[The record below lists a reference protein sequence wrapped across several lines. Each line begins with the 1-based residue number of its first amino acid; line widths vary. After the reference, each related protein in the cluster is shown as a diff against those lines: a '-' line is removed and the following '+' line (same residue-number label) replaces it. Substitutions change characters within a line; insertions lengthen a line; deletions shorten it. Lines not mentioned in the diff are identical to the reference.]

1 MKKRILAF
9 VMALVLVFS
18 MVPTVSFAAT
28 SDTKYL
34 KLMAN
39 TDKELLLESVKG
51 APVYTKNVPA
61 TFTDESGA
69 EFSGW
74 AQELTT
80 VTDETTDEW
89 NLKFFY
95 DDSVSRWTAVL
106 KGAKLDA
113 YNDETKQTVK
123 NAYCLVGQ
131 GSESYSYDFRLEI
144 HQDSYLEGRSML
156 MANGSNRWL
165 SVNIISKNNAT
176 LYGKATYYG
185 IYVQRSV
192 YINANLDC
200 YGNDNS
206 FIYTNNSDTNR
217 TITINGGNIKL
228 DNFYQLSSAKTYP
241 LKLNGGTI
249 TLTNATA
256 FAKYSSL
263 VVIEGLCYRFA
274 DLEGNTVDVAALP
287 VNGGV
292 KFESFA
298 QHTLQGDNSDC
309 TQASQCAICG
319 AQTEAR
325 SEHEAAADDGDC
337 TTAITCK
344 YCDHVM
350 AEGKAAHEAG
360 DDDGDCTTPVKCVNC
375 EKNAVEAKEH
385 IPGEDDGNCL
395 TPVKCANCEQY
406 ATQGEAQHT
415 PGEEPV
421 SHDPATCTKDGKYV
435 YKCEKCEKTF
445 EVTDLSKGHD
455 YKVIDALAPTAN
467 SHGYNTYKCEGC
479 GDTYT
484 EELNMLPT
492 VAMIGKVRY
501 ASLQDA
507 VNAAQNGDIVKL
519 TSSKKDMP
527 TVVIPAGKNITIDFN
542 GKYYAVSQVSQGAAL
557 VIEAGAQVKL
567 IDTVGGG
574 KLEAMYAAYTQFD
587 TIVKN
592 AGNLTV
598 ENVTLNGNNL
608 FKAGAA
614 TMVNS
619 GTLHL
624 KEGTVVNINRS
635 TKNSLI
641 NNGEFFCE
649 SNSILPAPDGYHW
662 DTDGKMA
669 EHSHIPTQMPATV
682 YEVAYILYKCDCGH
696 QYKMPYGTSKLAV
709 AAKIGNKLY
718 ATVQEAVDV
727 AQNGD
732 TIVLNK
738 DLKNV
743 ATLIIPAG
751 KKITIDMNGKYYAVS
766 IVKQGTVLVIEEGA
780 ELNLISTGNNAK
792 LTVMFSAYRDF
803 QSAVTNNG
811 KLSLENVTISA
822 NNLAKKCKGVIENNG
837 EVVLNRGTRI
847 DASAVK
853 NDFFGE
859 GTVID
864 NGSANAAFASKEQ
877 MEKVAVSK
885 TSTAGGTI
893 TLHPSRNVT
902 YTISI
907 TNNNA
912 EAVSVKVQ
920 DSLPAGTVLS
930 IGNTMRWTL
939 DNIAPGETRTIT
951 YTARNTYT
959 IDEVRAAKED
969 IVITNTDVTVM
980 DKVIPAS
987 TKNIWV
993 METFN
998 ATDRY
1003 RMEMAID
1010 ALTTANL
1017 TQYDGYDVQMN
1028 GIGLAS
1034 QMYWVGFSASAAI
1047 STPDLQE
1054 ILTLIYEKGG
1064 ESEGSGSA
1072 GSGGEAD
1079 AIEATNLLK
1088 RVVPTLYGGTMIPA
1102 SKDAQFRGQRAM
1114 RVSIEDLISGD
1125 LIIVSNNDEA
1135 KLYIVD
1141 GKKLVELGKT
1151 YVTRSIDPATVLPG
1165 LPGSDK
1171 YVVLRCSA
1179 GLASSFSLEEG
1190 EIYNDYDKQEMTDL
1204 QEALVETAKAYLLR
1218 GDRIQYDDGFMGKT
1232 GRFESLTKN
1241 PEDYT
1246 VDQYGYLDCAHFTY
1260 DVNWVTYGVAVETRN
1275 HEGNKVDLTTC
1286 KNMMDSAKRGYDP
1299 ATYTGTNKS
1308 TIFYYEVTGA
1318 ETDVEK
1324 QAIKEEFI
1332 SRLQPGDQIVY
1343 RYPEEEGGHAMM
1355 YIGNGLMI
1363 HCAANKFNTDSKR
1376 DSHDAGIRFLS
1387 VEDLFNQELNA
1398 RRYLFDK
1405 TRFGIIRLY
1414 NEVANPAITENTAK
1428 RVANLKGIV
1437 GEKVASTAMGQTVN
1451 PGDTITYTF
1460 YINNT
1465 NDTAKV
1471 IEIRDELS
1479 EYVTFVSATNGGACE
1494 GKNISWDIEV
1504 AADTRVSVSYTVK
1517 VNEGVATYTA
1527 IDGSK
1532 ATINGVLHKCIDSY
1546 VAPTMTQAQ
1555 QQAFVN
1561 AVYAVKNM
1569 DISGMAGVDIINL
1582 IYKTAFG
1589 VDNIFGEGVTTD
1601 DELVGNFYE
1610 GGKDNVGV
1618 FNNTT
1623 YWSDIAYVSLM
1634 DSNTSNPAMMVAPG
1648 MFGGNYVYNSS
1659 KTGETFTRYLNV
1671 GDKVLRSRYFWEKDM
1686 VVGDV
1691 FFMRGKTT
1699 MYLYVYVGNDT
1710 LVSVGAGTKFA
1721 EVGAE
1726 ARLHYTPATG
1736 TWRYYAV
1743 LRPSMVVDL
1752 NTPTTPDTPD
1762 TPVVPDTPAAPTVQG
1777 NINAS
1782 VGATVNAGN
1791 VSAYKTSTHLPSATV
1806 TPGKQVAYSI
1816 VVTNKSTE
1824 TKNITITEQIPAIAD
1839 FEAGCDNISGNV
1851 MTWTL
1856 TLDPEQ
1862 SETIIY
1868 TLKAKNDEANLG
1880 QALTSKAMVNGTAV
1894 PFHDIFVE
1902 RTLGNVDQGLME
1914 TAIDAF
1920 RQYTDLKGMNLLKMI
1935 WNVAISKSVS
1945 YNDATGKTMNAA
1957 DLLKLVFTGEGST
1970 GDSEGSGEEA
1980 ATAAVDFTKAV
1991 IPTIFG
1997 GTGATEEQMAQFN
2010 GLQATKVT
2018 VADLMSGD
2026 AIFVQATEDDA
2037 TGKIYIFNGKRL
2049 FLVADGV
2056 KEVDTYQVLNDLPNA
2071 YRYAGFR
2078 FSFVIANRKDFS
2090 EDRKDTFTEAQKAV
2104 IAMAE
2109 AYLLRGDRYQ
2119 YDAGGTMSPDKRY
2132 EKATNAPEDVTS
2144 DNWQYTNCSVLTYD
2158 CYYFGLG
2165 HTSGSSDFTGTLA
2178 NNAKNQGIY
2187 YYEPTG
2193 TETDDQK
2200 QAQIDKFYNTLQP
2213 ADIIV
2218 IRRAND
2224 SGHAMLYIGNGKV
2237 IHSTGGSYKVASG
2250 TQATG
2255 IEQYEATVRYLNAY
2269 DYFDPKCD
2277 NGGAYSYYVF
2287 GGAVTKIGIV
2297 RPLKTFKG
2305 TIPEETVNRMN
2316 NLQGIAVEK
2325 VASKA
2330 FGQTVNVG
2338 DYLTYTIK
2346 LLNANDEAKTL
2357 SITDVIPAGTT
2368 LLTAEGAAVDG
2379 NNLSWTVTIPG
2390 GEKAE
2395 VTFTVKVGNDV
2406 PNGKIESVS
2415 AKVGGVSVRSSDL
2428 FVANTLDAVQQQAI
2442 INTVASLSSSKLT
2455 GPALANEIYKVA
2467 LGVENV
2473 FPYTELKTLHSQMYE
2488 KKEGDSKYSFIGN
2501 EYSAMLAPG
2510 LYGGRN
2516 FKCDD
2521 SGAYGPLSR
2530 LPREHNLIVGDIFFG
2545 RTSSSNYLFIYLGDG
2560 ICWSLGAN
2568 QADSMDMNARMERA
2582 FGYVNYWAVFRPSI
2596 TFQEEEA

>member
-39 TDKELLLESVKG
+39 TNKELLLESVKG

-144 HQDSYLEGRSML
+144 HQDSYLEGKCML
-156 MANGSNRWL
+156 MANGSNRWT
-165 SVNIISKNNAT
+165 SVNIISENGAT
-176 LYGKATYYG
+176 LYGKATSYG

-192 YINANLDC
+192 FITANLDC
-200 YGNDNS
+200 SGSGSS
-206 FIYTNNSDTNR
+206 FIYTNNSDTSRN
-217 TITINGGNIKL
+217 IAFYGGTVKL
-228 DNFYQLSSAKTYP
+228 DNFYQFSSAKTYP

-263 VVIEGLCYRFA
+263 VVKEGLCYRFT
-274 DLEGNTVDVAALP
+274 DLDGNTVDVADLP

-292 KFESFA
+292 RFESYP
-298 QHTLQGDNSDC
+298 QHILEGDSSDC
-309 TQASQCAICG
+309 TVASQCTICG
-319 AQTEAR
+319 VQTEAR
-325 SEHEAAADDGDC
+325 SEHEAGLDDGDC
-337 TTAITCK
+337 TTAVTCK
-344 YCDHVM
+344 YCSVVM
-350 AEGKAAHEAG
+350 TEGKAAHESG
-360 DDDGDCTTPVKCVNC
+360 DDDGNCATAVKCINC
-375 EKNAVEAKEH
+375 DKNAVEAKEH
-385 IPGEDDGNCL
+385 IPGEDDGDCL

-406 ATQGEAQHT
+406 AIQGEAQHT
-415 PGEEPV
+415 PGKEPV
-421 SHDPATCTKDGKYV
+421 SHDPASCTEDGKYI
-435 YKCEKCEKTF
+435 YKCEKCEETF
-445 EVTDLSKGHD
+445 EVTDPSNGHD
-455 YKVIDALAPTAN
+455 YKVVDALAPTAN
-467 SHGYNTYKCEGC
+467 SRGYNTYKCEGC

-484 EELNMLPT
+484 EELFMLPT

-501 ASLQDA
+501 TSLQDA
-507 VNAAQNGDIVKL
+507 VDAAQSGDIIKL
-519 TSSKKDMP
+519 MSDKKDMP
-527 TVVIPAGKNITIDFN
+527 TVVIPAGKKLTIDFN

-557 VIEAGAQVKL
+557 VIEAGAEVQL

-574 KLEAMYAAYTQFD
+574 KLEAMYASYSQFN
-587 TIVKN
+587 TIVN
-592 AGNLTV
+592 NTGNLVV
-598 ENVTLNGNNL
+598 ENVILNGNNL
-608 FKAGAA
+608 FKTGAA

-619 GTLHL
+619 GTLRL
-624 KEGTVVNINRS
+624 KKGTVVNINRS

-641 NNGEFFCE
+641 NSGEFFCE
-649 SNSILPAPDGYHW
+649 SNSVLPAPEGSHW
-662 DTDGKMA
+662 NAEGKLEA
-669 EHSHIPTQMPATV
+669 HFHIPTQMPATV
-682 YEVAYILYKCDCGH
+682 YEVAYTLYKCDCGH
-696 QYKMPYGTSKLAV
+696 SYKIPFGDKKLPV
-709 AAKIGNKLY
+709 SAKIGDKLF
-718 ATVQEAVDV
+718 ASVQEAVDV
-727 AQNGD
+727 AENGD
-732 TIVLNK
+732 TIVLTRN
-738 DLKNV
+738 LKNV
-743 ATLIIPAG
+743 STLIIPAN
-751 KKITIDMNGKYYAVS
+751 KKITIDLNSKYYAVS
-766 IVKQGTVLVIEEGA
+766 IVKQGAALVIEEGA
-780 ELNLISTGNNAK
+780 ELNLISTGANAK
-792 LTVMFSAYRDF
+792 VEAMYASYKDF
-803 QSAVTNNG
+803 TYAVINNG
-811 KLSLENVTISA
+811 KLTLENVTING
-822 NNLAKKCKGVIENNG
+822 NNLLKTCDGVIMNNG
-837 EVVLNRGTRI
+837 EVILNRASRI
-847 DASAVK
+847 AKMKVK
-853 NDFFGE
+853 NDFVGE
-859 GTVID
+859 GTVVD

-877 MEKVAVSK
+877 MENVAVTK
-885 TSTAGGTI
+885 TATAGGTI
-893 TLHPSRNVT
+893 TLHPGRNVT
-902 YTISI
+902 YSIHI

-912 EAVSVKVQ
+912 EAISVKVA
-920 DSLPAGTVLS
+920 DSLPDGVVLIENS
-930 IGNTMRWTL
+930 SLNWTL
-939 DNIAPGETRTIT
+939 DNIASGETRTVT
-951 YTARNTYT
+951 YTAKNTYT
-959 IDEVRAAKED
+959 IDQVRAATED
-969 IVITNTDVTVM
+969 IVITNTDVKVM
-980 DKVIPAS
+980 DKAIPAAN
-987 TKNIWV
+987 KNIWV
-993 METFN
+993 LETFN

-1003 RMEMAID
+1003 RMETAID

-1047 STPDLQE
+1047 STPDLNE

-1079 AIEATNLLK
+1079 AVEATNLLK

-1141 GKKLVELGKT
+1141 GKELVELGKT
-1151 YVTRSIDPATVLPG
+1151 YVTRSVDPATVLPD

-1171 YVVLRCSA
+1171 YVVLRCSI

-1190 EIYNDYDKQEMTDL
+1190 EVYNNYDKQELTEI
-1204 QEALVETAKAYLLR
+1204 QNALVETAKAYLLR
-1218 GDRIQYDDGFMGKT
+1218 GDRVQYDDGFMGKT
-1232 GRFESLTKN
+1232 GRFESLVKN

-1260 DVNWVTYGVAVETRN
+1260 DVNWATFGVAVEARN
-1275 HEGNKVDLTTC
+1275 YEGNKVDLTTC

-1299 ATYTGTNKS
+1299 ETYTGTNKS
-1308 TIFYYEVTGA
+1308 TIFYYEVSGA
-1318 ETDVEK
+1318 ETDAEK

-1343 RYPEEEGGHAMM
+1343 RYPEEDGGHAMM
-1355 YIGNGLMI
+1355 YIGNGLII
-1363 HCAANKFNTDSKR
+1363 HCAANRYNTDSKR
-1376 DSHDAGIRFLS
+1376 DSHDASIRFMS

-1398 RRYLFDK
+1398 RRYIFDK

-1414 NEVANPAITENTAK
+1414 NEVTDPTVTENTAN
-1428 RVANLKGIV
+1428 RVANLKGII
-1437 GEKVASTAMGQTVN
+1437 GEKVASTAMGKTVN

-1465 NDTAKV
+1465 NQAPKV

-1479 EYVTFVSATNGGACE
+1479 EYVTFVSATNGGVCE
-1494 GKNISWDIEV
+1494 GKTISWDIEV
-1504 AADTRVSVSYTVK
+1504 AADTRISVSYTVK

-1532 ATINGVLHKCIDSY
+1532 ATINGVVHKCIDTY

-1561 AVYAVKNM
+1561 AVYAVKDM

-1610 GGKDNVGV
+1610 GGKNNVGV

-1634 DSNTSNPAMMVAPG
+1634 DANTSNPAMMVAPG

-1659 KTGETFTRYLNV
+1659 KSGETFTRYLNV

-1726 ARLHYTPATG
+1726 SRLHYTPATG
-1736 TWRYYAV
+1736 SWRYYAV

-1752 NTPTTPDTPD
+1752 ENADTPD
-1762 TPVVPDTPAAPTVQG
+1762 TPVVPDTPVAPTVDG

-1782 VGATVNAGN
+1782 VGTTVNAGD

-1816 VVTNKSTE
+1816 VVTNNSTE
-1824 TKNITITEQIPAIAD
+1824 TKNITITEEIPAIAD
-1839 FEAGCDNISGNV
+1839 FQAGCDNVSGNV
-1851 MTWTL
+1851 MTWNL

-1862 SETIIY
+1862 SETIVY

-1880 QALTSKAMVNGTAV
+1880 QALTSKAKVNGTAV

-1902 RTLGNVDQGLME
+1902 RTLGKIDQGLME

-1997 GTGATEEQMAQFN
+1997 GTGATAQQMAQFN
-2010 GLQATKVT
+2010 GLQANKVA
-2018 VADLMSGD
+2018 VAELMSGD
-2026 AIFVQATEDDA
+2026 AIFVQETENDNS
-2037 TGKIYIFNGKRL
+2037 GKIYIFNGKRL

-2056 KEVDTYQVLNDLPNA
+2056 KEVDTYKVLNDLPQA

-2090 EDRKDTFTEAQKAV
+2090 EDRKDTFTEEQKVV

-2119 YDAGGTMSPDKRY
+2119 YDAGSTMKPNERA
-2132 EKATNAPEDVTS
+2132 ENAVNTPEDITS
-2144 DNWQYTNCSVLTYD
+2144 DNWQYTNCSILTYD
-2158 CYYFGLG
+2158 VFYFGLNHSAG
-2165 HTSGSSDFTGTLA
+2165 NSDYTGTLA
-2178 NNAKNQGIY
+2178 NSAKNQKLY

-2193 TETDDQK
+2193 TETDAEK
-2200 QAQIDKFYNTLQP
+2200 QAQIDKFYSTLQP

-2224 SGHAMLYIGNGKV
+2224 SGHAMLYIGDGKV
-2237 IHSTGGSYKVASG
+2237 IHSTGGSYKTADTSG
-2250 TQATG
+2250 LGYG

-2287 GGAVTKIGIV
+2287 GGAVTKIGIY
-2297 RPLKTFKG
+2297 RPLKNFSG
-2305 TIPEETVNRMN
+2305 SIPEESVNRMN

-2330 FGQTVNVG
+2330 YGQTVNVG
-2338 DYLTYTIK
+2338 EYVTYTFK
-2346 LLNANDEAKTL
+2346 FLNANDEEKTL
-2357 SITDVIPAGTT
+2357 NITDVIPAGTS
-2368 LLTAEGAAVDG
+2368 LISAEGATVDG
-2379 NNLSWTVTIPG
+2379 NNLAWTITIEG

-2395 VTFTVKVGNDV
+2395 ISYIVKVGTDV
-2406 PNGKIESVS
+2406 PNGKLESKS

-2428 FVANTLDAVQQQAI
+2428 FIANTLDDVQQQAI
-2442 INTVASLSSSKLT
+2442 INAVASLSGTSLRN
-2455 GPALANEIYKVA
+2455 LELVNEIYKIA

-2473 FPYTELKTLHSQMYE
+2473 FEHTTVSTFHSQMYE
-2488 KKEGDSKYSFIGN
+2488 KKEGDSRQSFIGN
-2501 EYSAMLAPG
+2501 QYSEMVAPG

-2516 FKCDD
+2516 FMCEDD
-2521 SGAYGPLSR
+2521 GQYGRITR
-2530 LPREHNLIVGDIFFG
+2530 LPREHNLIVGDIIFG
-2545 RTSSSNYLFIYLGDG
+2545 RTSSSNGFYMYLGNG
-2560 ICWSLGAN
+2560 ICWNLNSN
-2568 QADSMDMNARMERA
+2568 TADTSDVNARMERA
-2582 FGYVNYWAVFRPSI
+2582 FGYKNYWAILRPSMS
-2596 TFQEEEA
+2596 FED